1 MNGGKPLVKRVA
13 FFLIG
18 AAILLLSFPGLLSA
32 APTASGKAVYWVPV
46 DQEVERGLSR
56 FLERALSEAEEAQ
69 AEAVVLEIDT
79 LGGEVGAAL
88 EIGKSIRRSRVPVND
103 RSEEHTSEL
112 QSREN
117 LVYRLLLV
125 KKKDVKHQTRI

>member
-69 AEAVVLEIDT
+69 AEAVVLEIDDEDPVFEH
-79 LGGEVGAAL
+79 LPPYQRRRVMREEPEYRRVG
-88 EIGKSIRRSRVPVND
+88 
-103 RSEEHTSEL
+103 
-112 QSREN
+112 
-117 LVYRLLLV
+117 
-125 KKKDVKHQTRI
+125 